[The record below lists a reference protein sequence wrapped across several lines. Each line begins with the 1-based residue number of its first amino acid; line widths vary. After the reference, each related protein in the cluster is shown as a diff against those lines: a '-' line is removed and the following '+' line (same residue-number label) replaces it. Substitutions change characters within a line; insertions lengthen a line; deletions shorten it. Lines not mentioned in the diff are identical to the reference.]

1 MAEWKSKNL
10 EPLIALFNLNKKA
23 DVYRHC
29 KDLKVYGSDLAGLVL
44 TGRVMGI
51 GPYQYIAHFD
61 DRIPKHLHPKDSEF
75 AAAGR
80 AKVGPLEGEAQK
92 FFRKID
98 QTFEER
104 RLFAGHLFYTLDH
117 RYWHL
122 FYFDQRDTA
131 ERNNHWRHGSH
142 IHYAS
147 DVFQRMPLREVWAR
161 VRNGDTVFLKAMHI
175 RYER

>member
-1 MAEWKSKNL
+1 MREWKSRNL
-10 EPLIALFNLNKKA
+10 VPLLDLFNYSKKS

-29 KDLKVYGSDLAGLVL
+29 KDLKIYGSDLAGLFL
-44 TGRVMGI
+44 TARVMDI
-51 GPYQYIAHFD
+51 GPYRYLAHFD
-61 DRIPKHLHPKDSEF
+61 DRRPEHLRPKPSEL

-80 AKVGPLEGEAQK
+80 AKVGPLEGEARK
-92 FFRKID
+92 LFRKID

-104 RLFAGHLFYTLDH
+104 RLFAAHLFYTPSH

-122 FYFDQRDTA
+122 LYFDQRDIA
-131 ERNNHWRHGSH
+131 QRDNHWRHGPH

-147 DVFQRMPLREVWAR
+147 DVFQSRPLREVWAR
-161 VRNGDTVFLKAMHI
+161 VRNGEVSFLKAIHI